1 MPTFKYQAV
10 LPTGVSIFGVFD
22 AEDQNV
28 LQSYLQSRNMTLV
41 NATELSIS
49 SVLSGQNQELPRMLQ
64 LRIGDRLREALLTDM
79 PAHVAVR
86 AIAAEP
92 IEHPVLM
99 SMPWLMVSSAFA
111 SVVMML
117 LSILIPAGRPGLL
130 ISAGLLP
137 MLVVSLWAVSWFW
150 FVNRPRRMLL
160 RMAEQLERG
169 QHGLFTGLGLLP
181 SELSTIMNSQ
191 LSSQTKATAVAELV
205 PTLSGMRLKSHHF
218 AAIFLGPLIA
228 LTLLLMGMHV
238 MLISIVVQFKEIFLG
253 FGVELPFITM
263 LFINLSDI
271 ASSLGLPGLFAMAT
285 FMIAALVLLHILLVL
300 PKTAELWESV
310 PGLGL
315 SVRWLMQARVARIL
329 GVLVRNRVGPA
340 DAITIAAQASGFSSV
355 AESGKRIAEVI
366 ESGTPELAYTR
377 QLSGLPLSLL
387 FRVSGSKS
395 SEAARQETAQAFQS
409 YASALEQA
417 ASGNGSFIAVLFQ
430 MLIVVSAGLLVGFMV
445 IALFTPLI
453 SFLNDLAMI
462 VWWLP

>member
-1 MPTFKYQAV
+1 
-10 LPTGVSIFGVFD
+10 
-22 AEDQNV
+22 
-28 LQSYLQSRNMTLV
+28 
-41 NATELSIS
+41 
-49 SVLSGQNQELPRMLQ
+49 MLQ

-99 SMPWLMVSSAFA
+99 SMPWLMVSSVFA

-117 LSILIPAGRPGLL
+117 LSILIPDGRLGLV

-137 MLVVSLWAVSWFW
+137 MLVVQLWAAAWFW
-150 FVNRPRRMLL
+150 FVFRPRRMLL
-160 RMAEQLERG
+160 RMADQLERG
-169 QHGLFTGLGLLP
+169 QHGSFTGLGLLP
-181 SELSTIMNSQ
+181 GELSTIMNSQ

-218 AAIFLGPLIA
+218 AAMFLSPLIA
-228 LTLLLMGMHV
+228 LTLLMIGMHV
-238 MLISIVVQFKEIFLG
+238 ILISIVVQFKEIFLG
-253 FGVELPFITM
+253 FGVELPGITM
-263 LFINLSDI
+263 LFISLSDI
-271 ASSLGLPGLFAMAT
+271 ASSLGLPGLFATAT

-340 DAITIAAQASGFSSV
+340 DAITIAAKASGFSSV

-387 FRVSGSKS
+387 FRVSGSKN

-430 MLIVVSAGLLVGFMV
+430 MLIVISAGLLVGFMV
-445 IALFTPLI
+445 ISLFLPLI
-453 SFLNDLAMI
+453 KLLNDLSLI

>member
-1 MPTFKYQAV
+1 MPTFKYQAA
-10 LPTGVSIFGVFD
+10 LPTGVSIFGIFD

-92 IEHPVLM
+92 FEHPVLM
-99 SMPWLMVSSAFA
+99 SMPWLMVSSVFA

-117 LSILIPAGRPGLL
+117 LTILIPEGRLGLV

-137 MLVVSLWAVSWFW
+137 SLVTQLWLVAWFW
-150 FVNRPRRMLL
+150 FVFRPRRMLL
-160 RMAEQLERG
+160 RMADQLERG
-169 QHGLFTGLGLLP
+169 QHSTFTGLGLLP
-181 SELSTIMNSQ
+181 GELRSILNST

-205 PTLSGMRLKSHHF
+205 PTLSGMQLKSHHF
-218 AAIFLGPLIA
+218 AAMFLSPLIA

-238 MLISIVVQFKEIFLG
+238 MLISIVVQFKEIFMG
-253 FGVELPFITM
+253 FGVELPGMTL
-263 LFINLSDI
+263 LFINLSDL
-271 ASSLGLPGLFAMAT
+271 ASKLGLPGLFAMSAV
-285 FMIAALVLLHILLVL
+285 MIGGLVLLHILLVL
-300 PKTAELWESV
+300 PKTAEIWESV

-340 DAITIAAQASGFSSV
+340 DAITIAASASGFSSV

-366 ESGTPELAYTR
+366 EAGTPELAYTR

-387 FRVSGSKS
+387 FRVSGSKN

-430 MLIVVSAGLLVGFMV
+430 MLVVVSGGLVVGFMV
-445 IALFTPLI
+445 ISLFMPLI
-453 SFLNDLAMI
+453 KLLNDLSLIA
-462 VWWLP
+462 WCLP

>member
-99 SMPWLMVSSAFA
+99 SMPWLLVSSVFA

-117 LSILIPAGRPGLL
+117 LSILIPDGRLGLV

-137 MLVVSLWAVSWFW
+137 MLVVQLWAAAWFW
-150 FVNRPRRMLL
+150 FVYRPRRMLL
-160 RMAEQLERG
+160 RMADQLERG
-169 QHGLFTGLGLLP
+169 QHGSFTGLGLLP
-181 SELSTIMNSQ
+181 GELSTIMNSQ

-218 AAIFLGPLIA
+218 AAMFLSPLIA

-253 FGVELPFITM
+253 FGVELPGITM
-263 LFINLSDI
+263 LFISLSDI
-271 ASSLGLPGLFAMAT
+271 ASSLGLPGLFASAT

-340 DAITIAAQASGFSSV
+340 DAITITAKASGFSSV

-387 FRVSGSKS
+387 FRISGSKN

-445 IALFTPLI
+445 IALFMPLI
-453 SFLNDLAMI
+453 KLLNDLSMI

>member
-1 MPTFKYQAV
+1 MPTYKYQAV

-22 AEDQNV
+22 ADDQNV

-49 SVLSGQNQELPRMLQ
+49 SVLSGQHQELPRMLQ

-79 PAHVAVR
+79 PAHIAVR

-92 IEHPVLM
+92 FEHPILM
-99 SMPWLMVSSAFA
+99 SMPWLMVSSVFA

-117 LSILIPAGRPGLL
+117 LTILIPEGRLGLV

-137 MLVVSLWAVSWFW
+137 MLMVQLWGASWFW
-150 FVNRPRRMLL
+150 FVFRPRRMLL
-160 RMAEQLERG
+160 RMADQLERG
-169 QHGLFTGLGLLP
+169 QHGSFTGMGLLP
-181 SELSTIMNSQ
+181 GELSTIMNSQ
-191 LSSQTKATAVAELV
+191 LSSPAKATAIAELV
-205 PTLSGMRLKSHHF
+205 PTLSGIRLKSHHF
-218 AAIFLGPLIA
+218 ATMFLSPLIA

-238 MLISIVVQFKEIFLG
+238 MLISIVVQFKEIFEG
-253 FGVELPFITM
+253 FGIMLPGPTLLI
-263 LFINLSDI
+263 INLSSF
-271 ASSLGLPGLFAMAT
+271 ASRLGLPGLFAMAT
-285 FMIAALVLLHILLVL
+285 LMIGGLVVLHILLVL

-340 DAITIAAQASGFSSV
+340 DAIVIAAKASGFSSV
-355 AESGKRIAEVI
+355 AESGRRIAEVI
-366 ESGTPELAYTR
+366 ETGTPELAYTR

-387 FRVSGSKS
+387 FRVSGSKN
-395 SEAARQETAQAFQS
+395 SEAARQETSQAFQS

-417 ASGNGSFIAVLFQ
+417 ASGNGAFIAVLFQ
-430 MLIVVSAGLLVGFMV
+430 MLIVVSSGLIVGFMV
-445 IALFTPLI
+445 ISLFLPLI
-453 SFLNDLAMI
+453 RLLNDLSMI

>member
-28 LQSYLQSRNMTLV
+28 LQSYLQSRSMTLV

-99 SMPWLMVSSAFA
+99 SMPWLLVSSVFA

-117 LSILIPAGRPGLL
+117 LSILIPDGRLGLV

-137 MLVVSLWAVSWFW
+137 MLVVQLWAAAWFW
-150 FVNRPRRMLL
+150 FVYRPRRMLL
-160 RMAEQLERG
+160 RIADQLERG
-169 QHGLFTGLGLLP
+169 QHGSFTGLGLLP
-181 SELSTIMNSQ
+181 GELSTIMNSQ

-218 AAIFLGPLIA
+218 AAMFLSPLIA
-228 LTLLLMGMHV
+228 LTLLMIGMHV

-253 FGVELPFITM
+253 FGVELPVITM

-271 ASSLGLPGLFAMAT
+271 ASSLGLPGLFASAT

-340 DAITIAAQASGFSSV
+340 DAITIAAKASGFSSV

-387 FRVSGSKS
+387 FRVSGSKN

-445 IALFTPLI
+445 ISLFLPLI
-453 SFLNDLAMI
+453 QLLNALSMI

>member
-1 MPTFKYQAV
+1 
-10 LPTGVSIFGVFD
+10 
-22 AEDQNV
+22 
-28 LQSYLQSRNMTLV
+28 
-41 NATELSIS
+41 
-49 SVLSGQNQELPRMLQ
+49 
-64 LRIGDRLREALLTDM
+64 
-79 PAHVAVR
+79 
-86 AIAAEP
+86 
-92 IEHPVLM
+92 
-99 SMPWLMVSSAFA
+99 
-111 SVVMML
+111 
-117 LSILIPAGRPGLL
+117 
-130 ISAGLLP
+130 
-137 MLVVSLWAVSWFW
+137 
-150 FVNRPRRMLL
+150 
-160 RMAEQLERG
+160 
-169 QHGLFTGLGLLP
+169 
-181 SELSTIMNSQ
+181 
-191 LSSQTKATAVAELV
+191 
-205 PTLSGMRLKSHHF
+205 MRLKSHHF
-218 AAIFLGPLIA
+218 AAMFLSPLIA

-253 FGVELPFITM
+253 FGVELPGITM
-263 LFINLSDI
+263 LFISLSDI

-340 DAITIAAQASGFSSV
+340 DAITIAAKASGFSSV

-387 FRVSGSKS
+387 FRVSGSKN

-445 IALFTPLI
+445 IALFMPLI
-453 SFLNDLAMI
+453 KLLNDLAMI

>member
-1 MPTFKYQAV
+1 MPTYKYQAV

-22 AEDQNV
+22 ADDQNV

-49 SVLSGQNQELPRMLQ
+49 SVLSGQHQELPRMLQ

-79 PAHVAVR
+79 PAHIAVR

-92 IEHPVLM
+92 FEHPILM
-99 SMPWLMVSSAFA
+99 SMPWLMVSSVFA

-117 LSILIPAGRPGLL
+117 LTILIPEGRLGLV

-137 MLVVSLWAVSWFW
+137 MLMVQLWGASWFW
-150 FVNRPRRMLL
+150 FVFRPRRMLL
-160 RMAEQLERG
+160 RMADQLERG
-169 QHGLFTGLGLLP
+169 QHGSFTGMGLLP
-181 SELSTIMNSQ
+181 GELSTIMNSQ
-191 LSSQTKATAVAELV
+191 LSSQAKATAIAELV
-205 PTLSGMRLKSHHF
+205 PTLSGIRLKSHHF
-218 AAIFLGPLIA
+218 ATMFLSPLIA

-238 MLISIVVQFKEIFLG
+238 MLISIVVQFKEIFEG
-253 FGVELPFITM
+253 FGIMLPGPTLLI
-263 LFINLSDI
+263 INLSSF
-271 ASSLGLPGLFAMAT
+271 ASRLGLPGLFAMAT
-285 FMIAALVLLHILLVL
+285 LMIGGLVVLHILLVL

-340 DAITIAAQASGFSSV
+340 DAIVIAAKASGFSSV
-355 AESGKRIAEVI
+355 AESGRRIAEVI
-366 ESGTPELAYTR
+366 ETGTPELAYTR

-387 FRVSGSKS
+387 FRVSGSKN
-395 SEAARQETAQAFQS
+395 SEAARQETSQAFQS

-417 ASGNGSFIAVLFQ
+417 ASGNGAFIAVLFQ
-430 MLIVVSAGLLVGFMV
+430 MLIVVSAGLIVGFMV
-445 IALFTPLI
+445 ISLFLPLI
-453 SFLNDLAMI
+453 RLLNDLSMI

>member
-1 MPTFKYQAV
+1 
-10 LPTGVSIFGVFD
+10 
-22 AEDQNV
+22 
-28 LQSYLQSRNMTLV
+28 
-41 NATELSIS
+41 
-49 SVLSGQNQELPRMLQ
+49 
-64 LRIGDRLREALLTDM
+64 
-79 PAHVAVR
+79 
-86 AIAAEP
+86 
-92 IEHPVLM
+92 
-99 SMPWLMVSSAFA
+99 
-111 SVVMML
+111 
-117 LSILIPAGRPGLL
+117 
-130 ISAGLLP
+130 LP
-137 MLVVSLWAVSWFW
+137 MLVVQLWAAAWFW
-150 FVNRPRRMLL
+150 FVYRPRRMLL
-160 RMAEQLERG
+160 RMADQLERG
-169 QHGLFTGLGLLP
+169 QHGSFTGLGLLP
-181 SELSTIMNSQ
+181 GELSTIMNSQ

-218 AAIFLGPLIA
+218 AAMFLSPLIA

-253 FGVELPFITM
+253 FGVELPGITM
-263 LFINLSDI
+263 LFISLSDI

-340 DAITIAAQASGFSSV
+340 DAITIAAKASGFSSV

-387 FRVSGSKS
+387 FRVSGSKN

-445 IALFTPLI
+445 IALFMPLI
-453 SFLNDLAMI
+453 KLLNDLAMI

>member
-28 LQSYLQSRNMTLV
+28 LQSYLQSRSMTLV

-99 SMPWLMVSSAFA
+99 SMPWLMVSSVFA

-117 LSILIPAGRPGLL
+117 LSILIPDSRLGLV

-137 MLVVSLWAVSWFW
+137 MLVVQLWVAAWFW
-150 FVNRPRRMLL
+150 FVYRPRRMLL
-160 RMAEQLERG
+160 RIADQLERG
-169 QHGLFTGLGLLP
+169 QHGSFTGLGLLP
-181 SELSTIMNSQ
+181 GELSTIMNSQ

-218 AAIFLGPLIA
+218 AAMFLSPLIA
-228 LTLLLMGMHV
+228 LTLLMIGMHV

-253 FGVELPFITM
+253 FGVELPVITM

-271 ASSLGLPGLFAMAT
+271 ASSLGLPGLFASAT

-340 DAITIAAQASGFSSV
+340 DAITIAAKASGFSSV

-387 FRVSGSKS
+387 FRVSGSKN

-445 IALFTPLI
+445 ISLFLPLI
-453 SFLNDLAMI
+453 QLLNALSMI

>member
-22 AEDQNV
+22 ADNQNV
-28 LQSYLQSRNMTLV
+28 LQSYLQSRDMTLV
-41 NATELSIS
+41 SATELSINS
-49 SVLSGQNQELPRMLQ
+49 ALSGQAQELPRMLQ

-92 IEHPVLM
+92 FEHPVLM
-99 SMPWLMVSSAFA
+99 SMPWIMVSSVFA

-117 LSILIPAGRPGLL
+117 LTILIPDGRLGLV

-137 MLVVSLWAVSWFW
+137 MLIVSLWAVSWFW
-150 FVNRPRRMLL
+150 FVYRPRRMLL
-160 RMAEQLERG
+160 RIADQLERG
-169 QHGLFTGLGLLP
+169 QHGSFTGLGLLP
-181 SELSTIMNSQ
+181 GELNAIMNSQ
-191 LSSQTKATAVAELV
+191 LSSQTKATAIAELV
-205 PTLSGMRLKSHHF
+205 PTLSGMQLKSHHF
-218 AAIFLGPLIA
+218 AAMFLSPLIA
-228 LTLLLMGMHV
+228 LTLLLIGMHV
-238 MLISIVVQFKEIFLG
+238 MLISIVVQFKVIFED
-253 FGVELPFITM
+253 FGLMLPGITN
-263 LFINLSDI
+263 LFISMSDV
-271 ASSLGLPGLFAMAT
+271 ASRLGLPGLFATAT
-285 FMIAALVLLHILLVL
+285 FMIGALVLLHILLVL
-300 PKTAELWESV
+300 PKTAELWEGV

-340 DAITIAAQASGFSSV
+340 DAIVIAAKASGFSTV

-366 ESGTPELAYTR
+366 ETGTPELAYTR
-377 QLSGLPLSLL
+377 QLSGLPLSML
-387 FRVSGSKS
+387 FRVSGSKN

-417 ASGNGSFIAVLFQ
+417 ASGNGSFIAVFFQ
-430 MLIVVSAGLLVGFMV
+430 MLVVISAGLIVGFMV
-445 IALFTPLI
+445 IALFMPLI
-453 SFLNDLAMI
+453 RLLNGLALI